1 MFSED
6 TRDVSGAMV
15 SFESLPSKALLT
27 LGMDA
32 PESWLVESVRSPYD
46 LDNIYLEEVRLSSNY
61 NPASD
66 VCIVYVSRVLD
77 NQLLNG

>member
-46 LDNIYLEEVRLSSNY
+46 LDNIYLEEVRLSY
-61 NPASD
+61 
-66 VCIVYVSRVLD
+66 
-77 NQLLNG
+77 